1 MATTNQIVA
10 YVARTFPG
18 LRVQTSTHS
27 ASQGSVQV
35 FSAEPGMICDINTRR
50 FGPGIYEITLTEIG
64 RTVRNRLTEATI
76 NQSERDRRR
85 LEKLTERAAP

>member
-18 LRVQTSTHS
+18 MHAQTSVHS
-27 ASQGSVQV
+27 ESRGSVQV

-76 NQSERDRRR
+76 TQE
-85 LEKLTERAAP
+85 A